1 MGWEAWITI
10 AVVAGTLAVLA
21 TNRAPPDVTLVGG
34 VIVLLLLGVI
44 GPAQAFAGFSN
55 EGVITIA
62 VMYII
67 VAGLKDTGAVS
78 LITQTIFGRPR
89 SVASAQIRLLVPAA
103 VVSAFLNNTPVVAM
117 FIPAVQEWAKKY
129 QISVSKLLLPLSYVA
144 ITGGM
149 ITLVGTSTNLIVNG
163 LVIKQFGSSPLHLFD
178 LAWVGIPVTI
188 MAIAFIVATSR
199 WLLPDR
205 KPAVTQFL
213 DNVRQ
218 YTVEVM
224 VEANG
229 PLVGKSIEAAGLR
242 HLPGL
247 YLAEIDRGGHLLTAV
262 SPHEVLRGDDRLIFV
277 GVADSVVDLRRIRGL
292 IPATNQVFKLDVA
305 RSDRSLVEA
314 VVSHRSPLVGKSV
327 REGRF
332 RSVYNAVIIAVARD
346 GEQIKQKIGDI
357 VLRAGDTLMLEASPE
372 FANVHGQTRDFYL
385 VSRIDQTQPPRH
397 DKAMPAVFILVAMLG
412 LAAGEVMSM
421 LNAALLAGSA
431 MLLFGCVSITSARNG
446 IDWPILVAIA
456 ASFGLGAALQSSGVA
471 AAIAS
476 GLLSAA
482 NGDPWITLV
491 IIFFVT
497 VIITE
502 LITNN
507 AAAVLIFPIAMSA
520 ALELGVSTTP
530 FIVAVMIAASTGFA
544 TPIGYQTNLMVFSPG
559 GYRFS
564 DYVKLG
570 VPLDIL
576 IGIVTV
582 LIVPVVWPFVTK

>member
-1 MGWEAWITI
+1 MGWEAWVTI
-10 AVVAGTLAVLA
+10 AVVAGTLTVLA
-21 TNRAPPDVTLVGG
+21 TNRAPPDLTLVGG
-34 VIVLLLLGVI
+34 VSILLLLGVI
-44 GPAQAFAGFSN
+44 EPAQAFAGFSN

-62 VMYII
+62 LMYII
-67 VAGLKDTGAVS
+67 VAGLKDTGAIAW
-78 LITQTIFGRPR
+78 ITQSIFGQPR
-89 SVASAQIRLLVPAA
+89 SIQSAQIRLLVPVAA
-103 VVSAFLNNTPVVAM
+103 VSAFLNNTPVVAM

-129 QISVSKLLLPLSYVA
+129 QLSVSKLLLPLSYVA
-144 ITGGM
+144 IAGGM

-178 LAWVGIPVTI
+178 LAWVGIPITVMT
-188 MAIAFIVATSR
+188 IAFIIATSR

-205 KPAVTQFL
+205 KPAVSQFL

-218 YTVEVM
+218 YTVEM
-224 VEANG
+224 LVEANG

-247 YLAEIDRGGHLLTAV
+247 YLAEIDRDGRLLTAV
-262 SPHEVLRGDDRLIFV
+262 PPHEVLRGDDRLMFV
-277 GVADSVVDLRRIRGL
+277 GMADSVVDLRKIRGL
-292 IPATNQVFKLDVA
+292 VPATNQVFKLDVA

-332 RSVYNAVIIAVARD
+332 RGVYNAVIIAVARD

-357 VLRAGDTLMLEASPE
+357 VLQAGDTLMLEAGPE
-372 FANVHGQTRDFYL
+372 FANIHGQTRDFYL
-385 VSRIDQTQPPRH
+385 VSRIDHTHPPRH
-397 DKAMPAVFILVAMLG
+397 DKAMLALFFLVVMLA
-412 LAAGEVMSM
+412 LAAGGYMSM
-421 LNAALLAGSA
+421 LNAALLAGGA
-431 MLLFGCVSITSARNG
+431 MLLTGCVTITSARNG
-446 IDWPILVAIA
+446 IDWPILVAVA

-471 AAIAS
+471 GAIAS
-476 GLLSAA
+476 SLLSVS

-497 VIITE
+497 VIVTE

-530 FIVAVMIAASTGFA
+530 FIVTVMIGASTGFA

-582 LIVPVVWPFVTK
+582 LIVPVVWPFV

>member
-1 MGWEAWITI
+1 MGWEAWVTI
-10 AVVAGTLAVLA
+10 AVVAGTLTVLA
-21 TNRAPPDVTLVGG
+21 TNRAPPDLTLVGG
-34 VIVLLLLGVI
+34 VAILLLLGI
-44 GPAQAFAGFSN
+44 IEPAQAFGGFSN

-62 VMYII
+62 LMYII
-67 VAGLKDTGAVS
+67 VAGLKDTGAVAWM
-78 LITQTIFGRPR
+78 TQSIFGQPR
-89 SVASAQIRLLVPAA
+89 SIQSAQIRLLVPVAA
-103 VVSAFLNNTPVVAM
+103 VSAVLNNTPVVAM

-129 QISVSKLLLPLSYVA
+129 QLPVSKLLLPLSYIA

-163 LVIKQFGSSPLHLFD
+163 LVIKQFGSSPLSLFE
-178 LAWVGIPVTI
+178 LAWVGIPITVMT
-188 MAIAFIVATSR
+188 IAFIIATSR

-205 KPAVTQFL
+205 KPAVSQFL
-213 DNVRQ
+213 ENVRQ
-218 YTVEVM
+218 YTVEM
-224 VEANG
+224 LVEADG
-229 PLVGKSIEAAGLR
+229 PLVGKSIEEAGLR

-247 YLAEIDRGGHLLTAV
+247 YLAEIDRGGHLFTAV
-262 SPHEVLRGDDRLIFV
+262 APHEVLRGDDRLMFV
-277 GVADSVVDLRRIRGL
+277 GMADSVVDLRKIRGL
-292 IPATNQVFKLDVA
+292 VPATNQLFKLDVA

-327 REGRF
+327 RQGRF
-332 RSVYNAVIIAVARD
+332 RGVYNAVIIAVARD

-357 VLRAGDTLMLEASPE
+357 VLQAGDTLMLEASPE

-385 VSRIDQTQPPRH
+385 VSRIDHTQPPRH
-397 DKAMPAVFILVAMLG
+397 DQAMLALFFLAVMLT
-412 LAAGEVMSM
+412 LAASGYMSM
-421 LNAALLAGSA
+421 LNAALLASGA
-431 MLLFGCVSITSARNG
+431 MLLTGCVTITSARNG
-446 IDWPILVAIA
+446 IDWPILIAVA

-471 AAIAS
+471 GAIAS
-476 GLLSAA
+476 SLLSAS
-482 NGDPWITLV
+482 NGDPWTTMV

-497 VIITE
+497 VIVTE

-530 FIVAVMIAASTGFA
+530 FIVTVMIAASTGFA

-582 LIVPVVWPFVTK
+582 IIVPLVWPFV